1 MAILPPI
8 LDPDARRRLAD
19 LRAALDQR
27 DADGLR
33 DLSSRLVHRRGPAV
47 LVALM
52 ASIDDTEALAFWKQC
67 LQHRHEPMVPPAPAA
82 APATAPAPAVAPA
95 PSAALPHQGRRRAQ
109 VLRRWL
115 PAEWQL
121 PSHGQAA

>member
-47 LVALM
+47 LAALM
-52 ASIDDTEALAFWKQC
+52 ASIDDSEALAYWNQC
-67 LQHRHEPMVPPAPAA
+67 LHHRPEPMVPT
-82 APATAPAPAVAPA
+82 ATAPAPAVAPA
-95 PSAALPHQGRRRAQ
+95 PSAAPPHQGRRRAQ

-121 PSHGQAA
+121 PSHSQAA